1 MEAGG
6 RRPRT
11 REGFMASQ
19 PVASPA
25 ILAAAPMTTMLPV
38 RDLDR
43 ARTFYA
49 VTLGL
54 DAVGAR
60 PDGKY
65 VFRCGNGALL
75 ALFPRDDAVQARYT
89 AASFAVDD
97 IRAAIAELESRGVKF
112 NDYDL
117 PGFRTVGH
125 VCVLGGEQAAW
136 FDDPDGNI
144 LCIHQDAR

>member
-1 MEAGG
+1 
-6 RRPRT
+6 
-11 REGFMASQ
+11 MASD
-19 PVASPA
+19 PTVPKA
-25 ILAAAPMTTMLPV
+25 LLGAAPMTTMLPV
-38 RDLDR
+38 RDLSR
-43 ARTFYA
+43 AQHFYA

-54 DAVGAR
+54 DALGAR
-60 PDGKY
+60 PDGKF

-75 ALFPRDDAVQARYT
+75 ALFPREDAVQARYT

-97 IRAAIAELESRGVKF
+97 IRGAIAALEQRGVTF
-112 NDYDL
+112 HDYDL
-117 PGFRTVGH
+117 PGLRTVEH